1 MAWNHIKPWEYLSAP
16 CYYLLSENPKNSM
29 KHTLLKL
36 LMLLW
41 AIILGGTT
49 PIVAQDTTY
58 VWQSADGD
66 PFNIQG
72 TIVLDSPS
80 SANGSASDVVSL
92 SISDTVDTYLWT
104 PVTGNLYTGAPF
116 VVFQWN
122 PSQILE
128 MDIETP
134 GYGAH
139 NIGAAF
145 VAHPGYGA
153 IVDYSV
159 QQAFPPGDQSGEW
172 VAASTVPE
180 PSTLQLLSL
189 AVPILIAVRRFA
201 TPAARQP
208 RCR

>member
-1 MAWNHIKPWEYLSAP
+1 MINKKYKFLVLPNA
-16 CYYLLSENPKNSM
+16 LL
-29 KHTLLKL
+29 
-36 LMLLW
+36 
-41 AIILGGTT
+41 LGIATSV
-49 PIVAQDTTY
+49 VAQDTTY

-80 SANGSASDVVSL
+80 SANGSASDVVFL
-92 SISDTVDTYLWT
+92 SITDTADSYSWS
-104 PVTGNLYTGAPF
+104 PATGNLYTGAPF

-122 PSQILE
+122 PSQILT
-128 MDIETP
+128 MDLEP
-134 GYGAH
+134 LGGPQFVLAQ
-139 NIGAAF
+139 F

-153 IVDYSV
+153 IFDESDGPIS
-159 QQAFPPGDQSGEW
+159 AEDESGEW

-180 PSTLQLLSL
+180 PSALQLLLL

-201 TPAARQP
+201 APAARQP

>member
-1 MAWNHIKPWEYLSAP
+1 MLR
-16 CYYLLSENPKNSM
+16 
-29 KHTLLKL
+29 
-36 LMLLW
+36 MLLG
-41 AIILGGTT
+41 ALVPGMTT
-49 PIVAQDTTY
+49 SLVAQDTTY

-122 PSQILE
+122 PSQILR

-134 GYGAH
+134 GYGTAPA
-139 NIGAAF
+139 AAF
-145 VAHPGYGA
+145 EVVPDGTGA
-153 IVDYSV
+153 IFDFSTGYV
-159 QQAFPPGDQSGEW
+159 ADQSGEW

-180 PSTLQLLSL
+180 PSTLQLLLL
-189 AVPILIAVRRFA
+189 AVPIVIAVRRFA
-201 TPAARQP
+201 APAAGQRT
-208 RCR
+208 CR

>member
-1 MAWNHIKPWEYLSAP
+1 MRNTKFR
-16 CYYLLSENPKNSM
+16 LL
-29 KHTLLKL
+29 
-36 LMLLW
+36 
-41 AIILGGTT
+41 IFLGALVPG
-49 PIVAQDTTY
+49 IAASVVAQDTTY

-122 PSQILE
+122 PSQILR

-134 GYGAH
+134 GYGTAPA
-139 NIGAAF
+139 AAF
-145 VAHPGYGA
+145 EVVPDGNGE
-153 IVDYSV
+153 IFDFSTS
-159 QQAFPPGDQSGEW
+159 PISPCDQSGEW

-180 PSTLQLLSL
+180 PSALQLLL
-189 AVPILIAVRRFA
+189 LTVPILIAVRRFA
-201 TPAARQP
+201 APATRQP

>member
-1 MAWNHIKPWEYLSAP
+1 MRNTKF
-16 CYYLLSENPKNSM
+16 
-29 KHTLLKL
+29 KL
-36 LMLLW
+36 LMLLG
-41 AIILGGTT
+41 ALVPGMTT
-49 PIVAQDTTY
+49 SLVAQDTTY

-122 PSQILE
+122 PSQILT
-128 MDIETP
+128 MDLEP
-134 GYGAH
+134 LGGPQFVLAQ
-139 NIGAAF
+139 F

-153 IVDYSV
+153 IFDESV
-159 QQAFPPGDQSGEW
+159 SYAISPGDQSGEW

-180 PSTLQLLSL
+180 PSTLQLLLL

-201 TPAARQP
+201 APAARQP

>member
-1 MAWNHIKPWEYLSAP
+1 
-16 CYYLLSENPKNSM
+16 M

-153 IVDYSV
+153 IFDFSV
-159 QQAFPPGDQSGEW
+159 LQPPSGEVCDQSGEW

-180 PSTLQLLSL
+180 PSTLQLLLL

-201 TPAARQP
+201 APASQQRSSIVT
-208 RCR
+208 RGDDHFSDI

>member
-1 MAWNHIKPWEYLSAP
+1 MRNTKFMLR
-16 CYYLLSENPKNSM
+16 
-29 KHTLLKL
+29 
-36 LMLLW
+36 MLLG
-41 AIILGGTT
+41 ALVPGMTT
-49 PIVAQDTTY
+49 SLVAQDTTY

-104 PVTGNLYTGAPF
+104 PVTGNIYTGAPF

-159 QQAFPPGDQSGEW
+159 QQAFPPGDESGE
-172 VAASTVPE
+172 
-180 PSTLQLLSL
+180 
-189 AVPILIAVRRFA
+189 
-201 TPAARQP
+201 
-208 RCR
+208 

>member
-1 MAWNHIKPWEYLSAP
+1 MRNTKF
-16 CYYLLSENPKNSM
+16 M
-29 KHTLLKL
+29 L
-36 LMLLW
+36 LMLLG
-41 AIILGGTT
+41 ALVPGMTT
-49 PIVAQDTTY
+49 SLVAQDTTY

-92 SISDTVDTYLWT
+92 TISDTVDTYSWTSASPGGVEGLWLS
-104 PVTGNLYTGAPF
+104 PISPF
-116 VVFQWN
+116 TWD
-122 PSQILE
+122 SAQILN

-201 TPAARQP
+201 APAPRQP

>member
-1 MAWNHIKPWEYLSAP
+1 MINKKYKFLVLPNA
-16 CYYLLSENPKNSM
+16 LL
-29 KHTLLKL
+29 
-36 LMLLW
+36 
-41 AIILGGTT
+41 LGIATF
-49 PIVAQDTTY
+49 VFAQDTTY

-92 SISDTVDTYLWT
+92 SITDTVDSYSWNPATGGGAGALYLGT
-104 PVTGNLYTGAPF
+104 A
-116 VVFQWN
+116 VFAWN

-128 MDIETP
+128 MGIITP

-139 NIGAAF
+139 NIDAEFAELPDGNGEIF
-145 VAHPGYGA
+145 DFSTSP
-153 IVDYSV
+153 IS
-159 QQAFPPGDQSGEW
+159 PCDQSGEW

-180 PSTLQLLSL
+180 PSTLQLLL
-189 AVPILIAVRRFA
+189 LTVPILIAVRRFA
-201 TPAARQP
+201 APAARQP